1 MIGHS
6 FISFTILV
14 QNGSYPGIN
23 PVCFCEQYLQI
34 GMLAPHKPILEPVE
48 VSEKCSEILLT
59 WGLNAGSVSY
69 KLYDCGQEANSPS
82 CGFLL
87 CTNPI

>member
-1 MIGHS
+1 MVLQNLQSKCLSMNNIVGGPQVVGHS

-23 PVCFCEQYLQI
+23 PVCFLEQYLQI

-48 VSEKCSEILLT
+48 VSEKRSEILLT
-59 WGLNAGSVSY
+59 GG
-69 KLYDCGQEANSPS
+69 
-82 CGFLL
+82 
-87 CTNPI
+87 